1 MPDSVLPVFSQSYEE
16 ARDKFLL
23 LSKKHGA
30 YSRSYKHPSACT
42 PNGAPL
48 MLETAWIGP
57 RDAKNV
63 MVMVSG
69 THGPEAYTG
78 AAIQLNWLNGH
89 KGFPS
94 PSMAMLLI
102 HGVNPYGWAHS
113 SRTTEHNVDLN
124 RNFVDSY
131 PSDTSSQLTEQV
143 QALLCSSSPKGPRF
157 KTIFIGLI
165 RLLLNVG
172 ITKVVNEISNGQYT
186 HAKGIGYGGDSAEW
200 ANLTMRAVLDEHL
213 KQADNV
219 TIIDWHT
226 GIGRY
231 GEPYFLC
238 FDEPFSEEYQRARS
252 CWGAAID
259 KSNAGYS
266 SGQRPDYQGL
276 LINAARDIAQGF
288 GAKTTTAVIE
298 FGTYANLKMLK
309 GLLID
314 RWLRYHADEENL
326 QIAAKLQTQML
337 RLFYPEDERWRA
349 SVLQHSETIIA
360 QSLAVLNTDDA
371 S

>member
-1 MPDSVLPVFSQSYEE
+1 MPDSVLPFFSRSYEE

-30 YSRSYKHPSACT
+30 YSCSYKHPSACA

-48 MLETAWIGP
+48 TLETAWIGP

-94 PSMAMLLI
+94 SSMAMLII
-102 HGVNPYGWAHS
+102 HGANPYGWAHS

-124 RNFVDSY
+124 RNFVESY
-131 PSDTSSQLTEQV
+131 ATDTCSQLTQQV
-143 QALLCSSSPKGPRF
+143 QVLLCSSSSKGPRF
-157 KTIFIGLI
+157 KRIFIGLI
-165 RLLLNVG
+165 KLLLSDG

-186 HAKGIGYGGDSAEW
+186 HAEGIGYGGDSAEW
-200 ANLTMRAVLDEHL
+200 ANLTIRAILDEHL

-231 GEPYFLC
+231 GEPCFLC
-238 FDEPFSEEYQRARS
+238 FDEPYSEEYQRARS
-252 CWGAAID
+252 CWGAGID
-259 KSNAGYS
+259 KSNVGYS

-314 RWLRYHADEENL
+314 RWLRYHHDKENL
-326 QIAAKLQTQML
+326 KISAKLQTQML
-337 RLFYPEDERWRA
+337 RLFYPQDLRWRT
-349 SVLQHSETIIA
+349 SVLQHSETIIS
-360 QSLAVLNTDDA
+360 QSLTALNTDDA

>member
-1 MPDSVLPVFSQSYEE
+1 
-16 ARDKFLL
+16 
-23 LSKKHGA
+23 
-30 YSRSYKHPSACT
+30 
-42 PNGAPL
+42 
-48 MLETAWIGP
+48 
-57 RDAKNV
+57 
-63 MVMVSG
+63 
-69 THGPEAYTG
+69 
-78 AAIQLNWLNGH
+78 
-89 KGFPS
+89 
-94 PSMAMLLI
+94 
-102 HGVNPYGWAHS
+102 
-113 SRTTEHNVDLN
+113 
-124 RNFVDSY
+124 
-131 PSDTSSQLTEQV
+131 
-143 QALLCSSSPKGPRF
+143 LLCSSSPKGPRF

-172 ITKVVNEISNGQYT
+172 ITKVVNEISNGQYS

-326 QIAAKLQTQML
+326 KIAAKLQTQML
-337 RLFYPEDERWRA
+337 RLFYPEDVRWRA